1 MGTGLGLAQES
12 VRIMTHDLTTYKIW
26 RPAKGETEAGAET
39 LHARTRFDAI
49 KSWAV
54 PRLGDGDSAEV
65 VVLTPHD
72 GQRERFKVTGEAVV
86 LFEIA
91 HLSEVRP

>member
-1 MGTGLGLAQES
+1 
-12 VRIMTHDLTTYKIW
+12 MTHDLTTYKIW
-26 RPAKGETEAGAET
+26 HPAKGETEAGAET
-39 LHARTRFDAI
+39 FHARTRFDAI

-72 GQRERFKVTGEAVV
+72 GQRDRFRVTGEAVV

>member
-1 MGTGLGLAQES
+1 
-12 VRIMTHDLTTYKIW
+12 MTHDLTTFKIW
-26 RPAKGETEAGAET
+26 CPDKGETEAQALA

-54 PRLGDGDSAEV
+54 PRLKDGDCAEV

-72 GQRERFKVTGEAVV
+72 GQRDRFKVTGEAVV

-91 HLSEVRP
+91 YLSEVRP